1 MNQAVAVIT
10 LALALAAP
18 CRTQTPSQPQE
29 TKTAASTAS
38 RAVDAE
44 KLFEDVRVLSADGME
59 GRGSGTPG
67 GAKARA
73 YVTER
78 FGQTGLKP
86 FFGSSFE
93 QPVELAARGGGKAGA
108 GGNVVGVVRGR
119 KNPER
124 FVVVTAHY
132 DHLGVR
138 NGQIY
143 NGADDNASGVA
154 TLLALA
160 AHFSRQPPENSLVFA
175 ALDNE
180 EAGGAGANTLVRS
193 LLGAKRD
200 VALNVNLDMVSHS
213 ERGELYAAGTYHYP
227 SLKPLLERVAGR
239 APVRLLLGHDRPE
252 PKGDDWTTQSDHRAF
267 HREKIPFV
275 YFGVEDH
282 ADYHKPSDDFET
294 ITQEFFVRAAETVLE
309 ALKTF
314 DENLSAVERPKR

>member
-1 MNQAVAVIT
+1 MKQAVAIIT

-18 CRTQTPSQPQE
+18 CRTQTPSKPPE
-29 TKTAASTAS
+29 VKTEAGAASP
-38 RAVDAE
+38 AVDAG
-44 KLFEDVRVLSADGME
+44 KLFEDVRVLSADEME
-59 GRGSGTPG
+59 GRGAGTPG
-67 GAKARA
+67 GARARS
-73 YVTER
+73 YITGR

-86 FFGSSFE
+86 FFGASFE

-108 GGNVVGVVRGR
+108 GANVVGVVRGK

-160 AHFSRQPPENSLVFA
+160 AHFSRQPPDNSFIFA

-180 EAGGAGANTLVRS
+180 EGGGAGAKTLVKT
-193 LLGAKRD
+193 LLEAKRD

-213 ERGELYAAGTYHYP
+213 ARGELYAAGTYHYP
-227 SLKPLLERVAGR
+227 SLKPLLEKVAAR
-239 APVRLLLGHDRPE
+239 APVKLLLGHDRPE
-252 PKGDDWTTQSDHRAF
+252 PKADDWTTQSDHGAF
-267 HREKIPFV
+267 HKEKIPFV

-282 ADYHKPSDDFET
+282 EDYHKPSDDFGT
-294 ITQEFFVRAAETVLE
+294 ITQDFFARAAETILE

-314 DENLSAVERPKR
+314 DENLSTVERPKR